1 MHNVLFKMPVY
12 NYACLYA
19 ASFLSMDLLQ
29 ITLDI

>member
-1 MHNVLFKMPVY
+1 MPVY